1 MHEVDAQPERIP
13 QVLELYLQISQYPIL
28 GRHIRARMR
37 EELFARG
44 VITREMFENE
54 VREKAVV
61 SQRREGLE
69 DPFAQESIHVWQQR
83 LGQIRDHLTDFY
95 FAYNLPHVLFEE
107 IVQEALEERA
117 PGPVASLSF
126 NPELAPQSILL
137 AQAKEY
143 AGLPPG
149 QRKEV
154 QHHLREI
161 TVVLTKSMIS
171 DQMEFV
177 SLAKQFFGPE
187 DFETIAQRR
196 IGQGKIGGKAAG
208 MMLAWKILQ
217 HEDSADSLDLPGRVV
232 IPDSYFI
239 GADVF
244 YDFHRLN
251 QLDEFINQK
260 YKTQEE
266 IESDYPHI
274 QEAYLRGSF
283 PDHVSVRLQ
292 GLLSD
297 VGKAPII
304 VRSSSLLED
313 NFGFSFA
320 GKYDSFFCPN
330 QGTLEENL
338 EALKRAICRVYASV
352 VSPDALLYR
361 QQMGLVDYDERM
373 AILIQKVQGQQYRD
387 YFLPQVAGVGFSRNP
402 FRWSQ
407 KIRPEAGLLRLV
419 WGLGTRAVDRVANDY
434 PRMVALS
441 HPQLRP
447 EISASQVRKYSQRFV
462 DLIDLRANAFVTLP
476 IGEVLQSDYP
486 NIRLLASEDKGSY
499 LQPIYAPGALGRTGF
514 VLTLDGLLKEWGFVN
529 LMRAVLQKLEQ
540 HYRRPVDIEFTV
552 QIEEERPPRFVLH
565 LLQCRPQS
573 WREGGGGIHLPL
585 EEIPPGHI
593 IFLTRRMVPHGRV
606 DRIRYVIYVDPVAYG
621 RAPNHTTRL
630 EIARIVGRLN
640 KRLENERFILMG
652 PGRWG
657 TSNVELGVKV
667 TYADIFNARALI
679 EIAQTWTAGTPEV
692 SYGTHFF
699 QDLVES
705 QIYPVPLYLG
715 DPDTV
720 FKRGFF
726 EGSRNVLLELLPGS
740 ADYARYV
747 KVLDIPSM
755 TGGHHLHLIMDSTQ
769 DEGVAYLA

>member
-1 MHEVDAQPERIP
+1 MQDMDPQPAQIP

-28 GRHIRARMR
+28 GRCIRARMR

-44 VITREMFENE
+44 VIARGVFEQE
-54 VREKAVV
+54 ATEKAVL
-61 SQRREGLE
+61 SQKREGLE
-69 DPFAQESIHVWQQR
+69 DPVAQESIDVWQER
-83 LGQIRDHLTDFY
+83 LEQIRDHLTDFY
-95 FAYNLPHVLFEE
+95 FAYNLPHTLFEE
-107 IVQEALEERA
+107 IVQEVLAERT
-117 PGPVASLSF
+117 PGPTVSLSF
-126 NPELAPQSILL
+126 NPELAPPSILL

-143 AGLPPG
+143 AGLPSE
-149 QRKEV
+149 QRRGV

-177 SLAKQFFGPE
+177 SLAKEFFDPE

-217 HEDSADSLDLPGRVV
+217 QESPADSPDLRGHVV
-232 IPDSYFI
+232 IPDSYFL

-244 YDFHRLN
+244 YDFHALN
-251 QLDEFINQK
+251 ELDEFINQK

-274 QEAYLRGSF
+274 QEVYMHGRFPERVSAQLR
-283 PDHVSVRLQ
+283 
-292 GLLSD
+292 GLLSE
-297 VGKAPII
+297 VGRAPVI

-330 QGTLEENL
+330 QGTVAENL
-338 EALKRAICRVYASV
+338 AELKSAIRRVYASV
-352 VSPDALLYR
+352 LSPDALLYR
-361 QQMGLVDYDERM
+361 QRMGLVDYDERM
-373 AILIQKVQGQQYRD
+373 AILIQKVQGQRYGD
-387 YFLPQVAGVGFSRNP
+387 YFFPQLAGVGFSRNP

-407 KIRPEAGLLRLV
+407 KIRPEDGLLRVV

-447 EISASQVRKYSQRFV
+447 EIDADQIRKYSQRFV

-476 IGEVLQSDYP
+476 VDKVLQSDYP
-486 NIRLLASEDKGSY
+486 GIRLLASEDKGSY
-499 LQPIYAPGALGRTGF
+499 LQPIYAPGALGQARF
-514 VLTLDGLLKEWGFVN
+514 VLTLDQLMKSEEFVN
-529 LMRAVLQKLEQ
+529 LMRAVLRKLEQ
-540 HYRRPVDIEFTV
+540 HYGRPVDIEFTV
-552 QIEEERPPRFVLH
+552 QIEEEQSRHFTLH

-573 WREGGGGIHLPL
+573 WREGGKGIYLPL
-585 EEIPPGHI
+585 EDIPPGDI
-593 IFLTRRMVPHGRV
+593 IFLTRRMVPHGQV
-606 DRIRYVIYVDPVAYG
+606 ERIRYVVYVDPAAYD
-621 RAPNHTTRL
+621 RAPNHTIRL
-630 EIARIVGRLN
+630 QIARIVGRLN

-667 TYADIFNARALI
+667 TYADIYNARALI
-679 EIAQTWTAGTPEV
+679 EIAQSGTAGTPEV

-705 QIYPVPLYLG
+705 QIYPVPLYLS

-720 FKRGFF
+720 FKPGFF
-726 EGSRNVLLELLPGS
+726 EGAPNVLAELLPDS
-740 ADYARYV
+740 ADYAGYI
-747 KVLDIPSM
+747 KVLDIPQM
-755 TGGHHLHLIMDSTQ
+755 TGGRHLDLIMDSTQ
-769 DEGVAYLA
+769 DEGVAYLV

>member
-1 MHEVDAQPERIP
+1 MQEMDPQPEGIP

-28 GRHIRARMR
+28 GRRIRVRMR

-54 VREKAVV
+54 VTEKAVI
-61 SQRREGLE
+61 SQKREGLE
-69 DPFAQESIHVWQQR
+69 DPFAQESIHVWQER
-83 LGQIRDHLTDFY
+83 LEQIRDHLTDFY
-95 FAYNLPHVLFEE
+95 FAYNLPHALFEE
-107 IVQEALEERA
+107 IVQEVLAERS
-117 PGPVASLSF
+117 PGSTVSLSF

-143 AGLPPG
+143 TGLPSE
-149 QRKEV
+149 QRREV

-177 SLAKQFFGPE
+177 SLAKEFFDPE

-208 MMLAWKILQ
+208 MMLAWKILKQ
-217 HEDSADSLDLPGRVV
+217 QNPADGVDLHRHVV

-244 YDFHRLN
+244 YDFYALN
-251 QLDEFINQK
+251 ELDEFMNQK

-266 IESDYPHI
+266 IESDYPDI
-274 QEAYLRGSF
+274 QEVYSRGRF
-283 PDHVSVRLQ
+283 PDRVSARLR

-320 GKYDSFFCPN
+320 GKYDSYFCPN
-330 QGTLEENL
+330 QGTLAENL
-338 EALKRAICRVYASV
+338 EALKRAIRRVYASV
-352 VSPDALLYR
+352 LRPDALLYR
-361 QQMGLVDYDERM
+361 QRMGLVDYDERM
-373 AILIQKVQGQQYRD
+373 AVLIQKVQGQQYED
-387 YFLPQVAGVGFSRNP
+387 YFFPQLAGVGFSRNP
-402 FRWSQ
+402 FRWSER
-407 KIRPEAGLLRLV
+407 IRPEDGLLRLV
-419 WGLGTRAVDRVANDY
+419 WGLGTRAVDRVASDY

-441 HPQLRP
+441 HPELRP
-447 EISASQVRKYSQRFV
+447 EIDANQIRKYSQRFV
-462 DLIDLRANAFVTLP
+462 DLIDLRANALVTLP
-476 IGEVLQSDYP
+476 ISEVLQSDYP
-486 NIRLLASEDKGSY
+486 SIRLLAYEDKGSY
-499 LQPIYAPGALGRTGF
+499 LQPIYAPGALGSARF
-514 VLTLDGLLKEWGFVN
+514 VLTFDELLKNRDFAN
-529 LMRAVLQKLEQ
+529 LMRTVLRELEQ
-540 HYRRPVDIEFTV
+540 HYGRPVDIEFTV
-552 QIEEERPPRFVLH
+552 QIVGGRPPHFVLH

-573 WREGGGGIHLPL
+573 WREGGKGIFPPL
-585 EEIPPGHI
+585 EDIPADDI
-593 IFLTRRMVPHGRV
+593 VFLTRRMVPHGQLE
-606 DRIRYVIYVDPVAYG
+606 RIRYVVYVDAKAYD
-621 RAPNHTTRL
+621 RAPNHTIRL
-630 EIARIVGRLN
+630 QIARIVGRLN
-640 KRLENERFILMG
+640 QRLENERFILMG

-667 TYADIFNARALI
+667 GYADIYNARALI
-679 EIAQTWTAGTPEV
+679 EIAQTGTAGTPEV

-705 QIYPVPLYLG
+705 QIYPVPLYLS
-715 DPDTV
+715 DADTV
-720 FKRGFF
+720 FKRSFF
-726 EGSRNVLLELLPGS
+726 EGSPNLLAELLPDG
-740 ADYARYV
+740 ADYARYI
-747 KVLDIPSM
+747 KVLDVPLM
-755 TGGHHLHLIMDSTQ
+755 TGGRYLNLIMDSTQ